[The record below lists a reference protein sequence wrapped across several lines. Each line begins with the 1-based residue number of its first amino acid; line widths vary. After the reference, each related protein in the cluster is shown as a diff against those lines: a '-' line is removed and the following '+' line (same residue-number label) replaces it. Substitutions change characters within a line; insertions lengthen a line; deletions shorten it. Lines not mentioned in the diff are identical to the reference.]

1 LTKVQKAKAM
11 MTKASKTKLKSF
23 KKTLKKWKRELQW
36 NIKAHHYGVLPK
48 GSTKLRRSFGG
59 KI

>member
-36 NIKAHHYGVLPK
+36 NIKAHHYGCCQK
-48 GSTKLRRSFGG
+48 EAQS
-59 KI
+59 